1 MAMKLRRKLTKGLL
15 LLAGLWLLQLLFFRF
30 VPVFITPHLLA
41 QRISGVEVQHKWV
54 PLEEISAQMPR
65 AVIAAEDNRFCQHWG
80 VDWSAMKIVWK
91 EYREGHRIRG
101 GSTISMQTTKNAYLW
116 LGRSKL
122 RKLIELLLVTSVDR
136 VWGKQRVMEVY
147 LNLAEFGPGIYGVQ
161 AAAEHHFHTKPSR
174 LTATQAAR
182 LAAVLPAPRDWSASR
197 PSRFVRRRG
206 RLVEHRMAALG
217 DGAVCMGDGG

>member
-1 MAMKLRRKLTKGLL
+1 MAKKLRRKLTRGLL
-15 LLAGLWLLQLLFFRF
+15 LLVGLWLLQLLFFRF
-30 VPVFITPHLLA
+30 VPVLITPHLLA
-41 QRISGVEVQHKWV
+41 QRMSGVVVQQTWV
-54 PLEEISAQMPR
+54 PLEKISAQMPR

-122 RKLIELLLVTSVDR
+122 RKLIELLLVPSVDR

-161 AAAEHHFHTKPSR
+161 AAAAHHFHTKAS
-174 LTATQAAR
+174 LLSSTQAAR
-182 LAAVLPAPRDWSASR
+182 LAAVLPAPKDWSASR
-197 PSRFVRRRG
+197 PSRFLRRRA
-206 RLVEHRMAALG
+206 RLIEHRMAALG
-217 DGAVCMGDGG
+217 DGAACMDEGG